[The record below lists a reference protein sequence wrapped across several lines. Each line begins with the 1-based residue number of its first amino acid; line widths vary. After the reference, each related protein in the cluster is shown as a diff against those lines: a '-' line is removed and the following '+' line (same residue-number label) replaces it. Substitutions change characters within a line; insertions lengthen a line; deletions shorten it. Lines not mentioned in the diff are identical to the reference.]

1 MDKMELIFV
10 EEMSGIS
17 KTDRPYNLFKL
28 ADPLTFENH
37 LISYDPNFISKDK
50 INFSRGQKVKLEGR
64 LQTPFKDTQFVAT
77 TIIKV
82 V

>member
-1 MDKMELIFV
+1 MELVFI

-17 KTDRPYNLFKL
+17 KKDRPYHLLKL

-37 LISYDPNFISKDK
+37 MISYDPNFITKDK
-50 INFSRGQKVKLEGR
+50 INFARGQKVRLDGR

-77 TIIKV
+77 SILKV
-82 V
+82 I